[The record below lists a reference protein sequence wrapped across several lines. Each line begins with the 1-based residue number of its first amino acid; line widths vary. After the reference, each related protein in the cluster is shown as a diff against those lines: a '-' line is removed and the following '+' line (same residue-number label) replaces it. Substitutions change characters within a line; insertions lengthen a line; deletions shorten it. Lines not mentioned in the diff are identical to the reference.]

1 MQEFA
6 EQQHGQDGDR
16 DDGGRGNRGRAR
28 GRARVRRTGYRRI
41 VDYPRTGRRGWR
53 CLVPSWRLVCGSLLG
68 LALALAGTVV
78 AVYETVQM
86 PDIDHLRMPTAT
98 VYEYSDGTVF
108 YAEGLQDRTP
118 VPLSQVPE
126 TMQDA
131 IVSIENPTFYTDAG
145 IAPKGILRALVSDV
159 EGGPF
164 EGGSTITQ
172 QFVKNAYL
180 TDNQTFSRK
189 LVEIFEALKITS
201 YYPKTEILDD
211 YLNTVYFGRES
222 YGIDAAAE
230 TYFGIPADQV
240 TDPAR
245 AAYLAAL
252 VNEPTVLSATD
263 PASQALLKAR
273 WNLVLDAMV
282 KAGHLTPA
290 QRRAVTWPTALQPAG
305 SVVTDANG
313 VDDSAMAQVANA
325 YLDKLHAQDPAVPD
339 SATADAGGDVIR
351 TTFDRA
357 DMTAAVKA
365 VDAGLLQKLHPG
377 DPSQAAVDKGV
388 QVGLASVDAD
398 TGELVAFYPGG
409 SQYDNATQAQIEPGS
424 QMSAF
429 ATASALSPGSAQTA
443 PAGSDPSALWTLMS
457 QVGLTQNLQADPY
470 ELPEPLAALKKDPQL
485 DLGIAPESPAR
496 MAAAYAVFPDGGVY
510 HELAMALTVTV
521 NGRQVWSYH
530 PQGSQALSPDS
541 AAIVT
546 AMLSDR
552 SPGSAGSVSAEGG
565 STGSSGAGGVPPEYT
580 AGEAGT
586 IGGDRSV
593 WYSGYTTDIVTTV
606 GLWDQSVNA
615 KGRTT
620 ELSLDHLGGL
630 GATQSAVWPTRIW
643 GDYMRSVTGGS
654 AKAFPPP
661 PAQAVAVV
669 PSPAAGDQADGP
681 ELPYQP
687 QAPGT
692 PSGASPDSS
701 AHAGAP
707 APGPGHPSGRPSGS
721 PSGGTPGT
729 PLPTF
734 SLRSGPPDSGGP
746 SPDASGS
753 ATGRP

>member
-1 MQEFA
+1 MHEFA
-6 EQQHGQDGDR
+6 EQDQEQR
-16 DDGGRGNRGRAR
+16 EQDDGRGGGRHSARHGGRI
-28 GRARVRRTGYRRI
+28 RRSGYRRI

-68 LALALAGTVV
+68 LLVALGGLVA
-78 AVYETVQM
+78 AVYASVQM
-86 PDIDHLRMPTAT
+86 PDINHLKMPTAT

-108 YAEGLQDRTP
+108 YAQGLQDRTL
-118 VPLSQVPE
+118 VPISQVPV

-131 IVSIENPTFYTDAG
+131 IVSIENPTFYTDEG

-159 EGGPF
+159 QGGEF

-180 TDNQTFSRK
+180 TDNQTFTRK
-189 LVEIFEALKITS
+189 LVEIFDAVKITRN
-201 YYPKTEILDD
+201 YPKTEILDD

-230 TYFGIPADQV
+230 TYFGIPVDQV
-240 TDPAR
+240 TDPGQ

-252 VNEPTVLSATD
+252 VNAPTVLSATD
-263 PASQALLKAR
+263 RTSQALLKAR

-290 QRRAVTWPTALQPAG
+290 QRLAVKWPTALEPAG
-305 SVVTDANG
+305 AVVEDANG
-313 VDDSAMAQVANA
+313 VDDSAMAQVADA
-325 YLDKLHAQDPAVPD
+325 YLDKLHAQDPSVPD
-339 SATADAGGDVIR
+339 SATADAGGDIIR

-365 VDAGLLQKLHPG
+365 VDAELLRKLNPR

-398 TGELVAFYPGG
+398 SGELIAFYPGG

-429 ATASALSPGSAQTA
+429 AAAAELSSGTGSVSVQDASANSG
-443 PAGSDPSALWTLMS
+443 PSQLWTLMS

-485 DLGIAPESPAR
+485 SLGIAPESPAR

-510 HELAMALTVTV
+510 HDLAMALSVTV

-530 PQGSQALSPDS
+530 PQGSQAMSPDS
-541 AAIVT
+541 AAAVT
-546 AMLSDR
+546 AMLS
-552 SPGSAGSVSAEGG
+552 SGPTAVSAGALADALA
-565 STGSSGAGGVPPEYT
+565 GAPANT
-580 AGEAGT
+580 AGESGT
-586 IGGDRSV
+586 IGGDASA

-620 ELSLDHLGGL
+620 VLSLNHLGGL
-630 GATQSAVWPTRIW
+630 GATQSAAWPTRIW
-643 GDYMRSVTGGS
+643 SDYMQSVTGGS
-654 AKAFPPP
+654 TRAFPPP
-661 PAQAVAVV
+661 PAQATA
-669 PSPAAGDQADGP
+669 PPTTGGGQAAGP
-681 ELPYQP
+681 EVPYQP

-692 PSGASPDSS
+692 P
-701 AHAGAP
+701 P
-707 APGPGHPSGRPSGS
+707 ATPPATPPGKTPPPTRSTSGPGGHHSGKPS
-721 PSGGTPGT
+721 
-729 PLPTF
+729 
-734 SLRSGPPDSGGP
+734 SGGP
-746 SPDASGS
+746 ASPPPSFSGESPPTSPGLPSPTSTDSASGMQS
-753 ATGRP
+753 GLHDG